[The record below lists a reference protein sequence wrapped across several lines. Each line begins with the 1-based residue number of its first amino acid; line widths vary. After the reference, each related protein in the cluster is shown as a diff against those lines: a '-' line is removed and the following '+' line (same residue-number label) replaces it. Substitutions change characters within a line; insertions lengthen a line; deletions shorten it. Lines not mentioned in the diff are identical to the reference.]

1 MRYSKIIII
10 AFSSLI
16 LVGCYDKQIITRTEV
31 KTIEIPSQLLE
42 VNQIERPLI
51 ENEADIIDAYIELY
65 KNYLLLVDKINAIK
79 ELNSN
84 ENHTRENF

>member
-42 VNQIERPLI
+42 INQIERPLI

-79 ELNSN
+79 ELNLN
-84 ENHTRENF
+84 GNHTK

>member
-42 VNQIERPLI
+42 INQIERPLI

-79 ELNSN
+79 ELNQN
-84 ENHTRENF
+84 ENHAR

>member
-42 VNQIERPLI
+42 INQLERPI
-51 ENEADIIDAYIELY
+51 INNESDIIDAYIELY
-65 KNYLLLVDKINAIK
+65 KNYLLLVDKIRAIK
-79 ELNSN
+79 ELNQN
-84 ENHTRENF
+84 GNHTR

>member
-42 VNQIERPLI
+42 INQLERPMI
-51 ENEADIIDAYIELY
+51 NDEADIIDAYIELY
-65 KNYLLLVDKINAIK
+65 KNYLLLVDKIRAIK

-84 ENHTRENF
+84 GNHTR

>member
-31 KTIEIPSQLLE
+31 KTIEIPAQLLE

-51 ENEADIIDAYIELY
+51 ENEADIINAYIELY

-79 ELNSN
+79 ELNQ
-84 ENHTRENF
+84 EK

>member
-10 AFSSLI
+10 VFSSLI

-42 VNQIERPLI
+42 INQLERPMI
-51 ENEADIIDAYIELY
+51 NDESDIIDAYIELY
-65 KNYLLLVDKINAIK
+65 KNYLLLIDKINAIK
-79 ELNSN
+79 ELNQN
-84 ENHTRENF
+84 GNHTR

>member
-16 LVGCYDKQIITRTEV
+16 LSGCYDKQIITRTEV
-31 KTIEIPSQLLE
+31 KTIEIPAQLLE
-42 VNQIERPLI
+42 VNQLERPLI
-51 ENEADIIDAYIELY
+51 TSEADIIDAYIELY

-84 ENHTRENF
+84 GNHTK

>member
-10 AFSSLI
+10 AFSALI
-16 LVGCYDKQIITRTEV
+16 LSGCYDKQIITRTEV

-42 VNQIERPLI
+42 IYQIERPLI

-84 ENHTRENF
+84 GNHTK

>member
-16 LVGCYDKQIITRTEV
+16 LSGCYDKQIITRTEV
-31 KTIEIPSQLLE
+31 KTIEIPAQLLE

-65 KNYLLLVDKINAIK
+65 KHYLLLVDKINAIK

-84 ENHTRENF
+84 GNHTK

>member
-16 LVGCYDKQIITRTEV
+16 LSGCYDKQIITRTEV
-31 KTIEIPSQLLE
+31 KTIEIPAQLLE
-42 VNQIERPLI
+42 INQLERPLI

-65 KNYLLLVDKINAIK
+65 KNYLLLVDKIRAIK

-84 ENHTRENF
+84 ENHTK

>member
-16 LVGCYDKQIITRTEV
+16 LIGCYDKQIITRTEV
-31 KTIEIPSQLLE
+31 KTIEIPAQLLE
-42 VNQIERPLI
+42 VNQLERPMI
-51 ENEADIIDAYIELY
+51 NDEADIIDAYIELY

-84 ENHTRENF
+84 ENHTK

>member
-1 MRYSKIIII
+1 MKYLKIIII
-10 AFSSLI
+10 SFSSLI

-42 VNQIERPLI
+42 INQLERPI
-51 ENEADIIDAYIELY
+51 INDESDIIDAYIELY

-79 ELNSN
+79 ELNK
-84 ENHTRENF
+84 

>member
-31 KTIEIPSQLLE
+31 KTIEIPAQLLE

-51 ENEADIIDAYIELY
+51 ENESDIIDAYIELY
-65 KNYLLLVDKINAIK
+65 KNYLLLVDKIRAIK
-79 ELNSN
+79 ELN
-84 ENHTRENF
+84 R

>member
-42 VNQIERPLI
+42 INQLERPLI
-51 ENEADIIDAYIELY
+51 TSEADIIDAYIDLY

-79 ELNSN
+79 ELNQN
-84 ENHTRENF
+84 GNHTR

>member
-10 AFSSLI
+10 AFSSLM

-51 ENEADIIDAYIELY
+51 TSEADIIDAYIELY
-65 KNYLLLVDKINAIK
+65 KNYLLLVDKIRAIK

-84 ENHTRENF
+84 GNHTR

>member
-1 MRYSKIIII
+1 MKFSKIIII

-31 KTIEIPSQLLE
+31 KTIEIPAQLLE

-51 ENEADIIDAYIELY
+51 ENESDIIDAYIELY

-84 ENHTRENF
+84 ENHAR

>member
-1 MRYSKIIII
+1 MKFLQIIII
-10 AFSSLI
+10 AFSSLM

-31 KTIEIPSQLLE
+31 KTIEIPAQLLE

-51 ENEADIIDAYIELY
+51 ENESDIIDAYIELY

-84 ENHTRENF
+84 ENHSR

>member
-10 AFSSLI
+10 VFSSLI

-42 VNQIERPLI
+42 INQLERPLI
-51 ENEADIIDAYIELY
+51 TNEADIIDAYIELY

-79 ELNSN
+79 ELNQN
-84 ENHTRENF
+84 GNHTK

>member
-1 MRYSKIIII
+1 MRYLQIIII

-16 LVGCYDKQIITRTEV
+16 LAGCYDKQIITRTEV

-42 VNQIERPLI
+42 INQLERPMI
-51 ENEADIIDAYIELY
+51 NDESDIIDAYIELY
-65 KNYLLLVDKINAIK
+65 KNYLLLVDKIRAIK

-84 ENHTRENF
+84 ENHTK

>member
-31 KTIEIPSQLLE
+31 KKIEIPAQLLE
-42 VNQIERPLI
+42 VNQLERPI
-51 ENEADIIDAYIELY
+51 INNESDIIDAYIELY
-65 KNYLLLVDKINAIK
+65 KNYLLLIDKINAIK
-79 ELNSN
+79 ELNQ
-84 ENHTRENF
+84 EK

>member
-1 MRYSKIIII
+1 MKFLKIIII

-51 ENEADIIDAYIELY
+51 ENESDIIDAYIELY

-79 ELNSN
+79 ELNQ
-84 ENHTRENF
+84 

>member
-1 MRYSKIIII
+1 MRFLKIIII

-42 VNQIERPLI
+42 INQIERPI
-51 ENEADIIDAYIELY
+51 INDESDIIDAYIDLY
-65 KNYLLLVDKINAIK
+65 KNYLLSIDKINAIK
-79 ELNSN
+79 ELNK
-84 ENHTRENF
+84 

>member
-31 KTIEIPSQLLE
+31 KTIEIPAQLLE
-42 VNQIERPLI
+42 FNQLERPI
-51 ENEADIIDAYIELY
+51 INNESDIIDAYIELY
-65 KNYLLLVDKINAIK
+65 KNYLLLIDKIRAIK

-84 ENHTRENF
+84 ENHTK

>member
-1 MRYSKIIII
+1 MKFLQIIII

-31 KTIEIPSQLLE
+31 KTIEIPAQLLE

-51 ENEADIIDAYIELY
+51 TSEADIIDAYIELY

-84 ENHTRENF
+84 GNHSR

>member
-10 AFSSLI
+10 VFSSLI

-42 VNQIERPLI
+42 INQLERPLVT
-51 ENEADIIDAYIELY
+51 NEADIIDAYIELY

-79 ELNSN
+79 ELNQN
-84 ENHTRENF
+84 GNHTK

>member
-10 AFSSLI
+10 AFSTLI
-16 LVGCYDKQIITRTEV
+16 LSGCYDKQIITRTEV
-31 KTIEIPSQLLE
+31 KTIEIPPQLLE

-51 ENEADIIDAYIELY
+51 ENESDIIDAYIELY

-84 ENHTRENF
+84 ENHTK

>member
-16 LVGCYDKQIITRTEV
+16 LSGCYDKQIITRTEV
-31 KTIEIPSQLLE
+31 KTIEIPAQLLE

-51 ENEADIIDAYIELY
+51 ENESDIIDAYIELY
-65 KNYLLLVDKINAIK
+65 KNYLLLIDKIRAIK

-84 ENHTRENF
+84 ENHTK

>member
-1 MRYSKIIII
+1 MRYLQIIII

-42 VNQIERPLI
+42 INQLERPMI
-51 ENEADIIDAYIELY
+51 NDESDIIDAYIELY

-79 ELNSN
+79 ELNQN
-84 ENHTRENF
+84 ENHTK

>member
-1 MRYSKIIII
+1 MRFLQIIII
-10 AFSSLI
+10 AFNALI

-31 KTIEIPSQLLE
+31 KTIEIPAQLLE

-51 ENEADIIDAYIELY
+51 ENEADIINAYIELY

-84 ENHTRENF
+84 ENHTK

>member
-1 MRYSKIIII
+1 MRFLQIIII

-51 ENEADIIDAYIELY
+51 TSEADIIDAYIDLY

-79 ELNSN
+79 ELNQN
-84 ENHTRENF
+84 GNHAK

>member
-42 VNQIERPLI
+42 VNQLERPMI
-51 ENEADIIDAYIELY
+51 NDESDIIDAYIELY

-79 ELNSN
+79 ELNQ
-84 ENHTRENF
+84 EK

>member
-16 LVGCYDKQIITRTEV
+16 LSGCYDKQIITRTEV
-31 KTIEIPSQLLE
+31 KTIEIPAQLLE

-79 ELNSN
+79 ELNQN
-84 ENHTRENF
+84 GNHAK